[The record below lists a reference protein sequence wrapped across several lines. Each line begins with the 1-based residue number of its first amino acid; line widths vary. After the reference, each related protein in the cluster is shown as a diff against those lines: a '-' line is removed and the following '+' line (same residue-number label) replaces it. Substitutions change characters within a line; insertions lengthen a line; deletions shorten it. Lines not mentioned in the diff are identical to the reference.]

1 MCHLEDNVGPEG
13 VGKVA
18 REGASAYEEEGEVG
32 DFFAYEGTIWGG
44 AGFGVKY
51 ALLGSRKH
59 FGSGL

>member
-1 MCHLEDNVGPEG
+1 
-13 VGKVA
+13 VA